1 MYLYLLDV
9 SLKKKEIIITISE
22 RLLWNLIPFNIQAF
36 KEILK
41 IFPDYEIYE
50 LDEKFLRDR

>member
-22 RLLWNLIPFNIQAF
+22 RLLWNLIPFNTQAF